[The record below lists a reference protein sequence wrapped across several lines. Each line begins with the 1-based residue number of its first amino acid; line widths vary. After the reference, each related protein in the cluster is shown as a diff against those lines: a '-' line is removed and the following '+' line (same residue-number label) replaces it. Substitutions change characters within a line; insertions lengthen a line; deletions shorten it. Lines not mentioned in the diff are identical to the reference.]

1 MHSNKHK
8 LVLLIFTFILLL
20 VYWFGFTPRLI
31 PIFQPAEMH
40 DQQKMWWS
48 KPGHLANSI
57 PVIMSNIQ
65 QVPAIQHLVT
75 ISKIASPGV
84 RIRVNKD
91 RNVKLHPSFVAPT
104 SMQARNTPPSDKNRQ
119 KTRVIVLAYGRT
131 GSSFF
136 GGIFNANPD
145 VFYIYEPLLTLQKF
159 TNQSSDSYFNN
170 VKEVLQS
177 ILKCNFTNGLFLK
190 YLSKFHRHRAVSRP
204 LVSPPFCNVSYQ
216 FAVNFAENRKWQ
228 TCVRNIDAHALNNV
242 CRNKKHVVVKILAPR
257 LENVDFS
264 WLLHVSD
271 PGSFPVRILYLVRD
285 PRAMHF
291 SRYKLGW
298 LGRSRVN
305 PLINGQADLEVK
317 KVCNAIEKHLRKITP
332 YIDVIQL
339 VRYEDLVSSP
349 EAYVKQLFSLLHLS
363 PSDEVMRW
371 LKERNQANHASKRS
385 NHFSLFREAKT
396 VLHSWRN
403 DIPAKL
409 LKIVE
414 KRCGPIMKYFGYL
427 PTNGSLTLLHNL
439 QNPLFSK
446 QWGKGLSVDVSGR
459 HRTANRRP

>member
-1 MHSNKHK
+1 M
-8 LVLLIFTFILLL
+8 FILSL
-20 VYWFGFTPRLI
+20 VYWFGVTPSLT
-31 PIFQPAEMH
+31 PIFQPAEMQ
-40 DQQKMWWS
+40 DQQKMRWS
-48 KPGHLANSI
+48 KPGHIATSI
-57 PVIMSNIQ
+57 PVIKSNLQ
-65 QVPAIQHLVT
+65 QVPAIQHRVRT
-75 ISKIASPGV
+75 SKIRSPGV
-84 RIRVNKD
+84 RIPVNKN
-91 RNVKLHPSFVAPT
+91 RNVKLHSSFVAPT
-104 SMQARNTPPSDKNRQ
+104 SVQARNTPPSDKNRPQ
-119 KTRVIVLAYGRT
+119 TRVIVLAYGRT
-131 GSSFF
+131 GSSFL

-159 TNQSSDSYFNN
+159 TNQSSDSYINHA
-170 VKEVLQS
+170 KEVLHS
-177 ILKCNFTNGLFLK
+177 ILNCNFTNGLFLQ
-190 YLSKFHRHRAVSRP
+190 YLSKFHRYRAVSRP

-216 FAVNFAENRKWQ
+216 FSVNFAENRKWQ

-242 CRNKKHVVVKILAPR
+242 CRKKKHVVVKILAPR
-257 LENVDFS
+257 LKNVDFS
-264 WLLHVSD
+264 WLLHVRGPD
-271 PGSFPVRILYLVRD
+271 SFPVHILYLVRD

-291 SRYKLGW
+291 SRYRLGW
-298 LGRSRVN
+298 FGPSHENL
-305 PLINGQADLEVK
+305 LTNGQADRKVK

-339 VRYEDLVSSP
+339 VRYEDLATSP
-349 EAYVKQLFSLLHLS
+349 DTYVKKLFSSLHLT

-371 LKERNQANHASKRS
+371 LKERNNSNHASKRF

-427 PTNGSLTLLHNL
+427 PTNGSLPLLHNF

-446 QWGKGLSVDVSGR
+446 QWGKGLSMDLSGR
-459 HRTANRRP
+459 HTTANHRP